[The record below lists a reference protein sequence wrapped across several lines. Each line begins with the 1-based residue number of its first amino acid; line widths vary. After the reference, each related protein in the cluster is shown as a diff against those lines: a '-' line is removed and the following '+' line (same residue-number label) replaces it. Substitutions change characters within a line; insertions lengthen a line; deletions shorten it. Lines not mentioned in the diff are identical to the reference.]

1 MRNQILAL
9 LYNAGEG
16 FVSVVPVWFV
26 HFSAIVLGFFC
37 FLFDWKK
44 KHVFRNVKVTTNKTG
59 IKLFF
64 AVVSLYE
71 NFALNI
77 SDYFII
83 VTKGIDK
90 IKFLTSVDE
99 VKKELLELKEGK
111 GLVVPTAHLGNWEL
125 AGILGGLAGFRLHGI
140 GLPQVN
146 EEVERFYKEFRDK
159 YNVVVHPF
167 QGGFIGAF
175 RGVRA
180 GDIATIVSDRDINKD
195 GICVKFFGRNVTF
208 PRGAA
213 TLAYRT
219 KVNSAFATL
228 VREGSGY
235 RLYLSDIIDVDFNLT
250 EEEFTKVYV
259 QKFANVLESF
269 IKRFP
274 TQWHHFFDYF
284 KEYSCSSQ

>member
-1 MRNQILAL
+1 VR
-9 LYNAGEG
+9 
-16 FVSVVPVWFV
+16 
-26 HFSAIVLGFFC
+26 
-37 FLFDWKK
+37 
-44 KHVFRNVKVTTNKTG
+44 
-59 IKLFF
+59 
-64 AVVSLYE
+64 
-71 NFALNI
+71 
-77 SDYFII
+77 
-83 VTKGIDK
+83 KG
-90 IKFLTSVDE
+90 
-99 VKKELLELKEGK
+99 LLELKEGK

-125 AGILGGLAGFRLHGI
+125 AGVLGGLAGFRLHGI

-175 RGVRA
+175 RGVKE
-180 GDIATIVSDRDINKD
+180 GEIATIVSDRDINKD
-195 GICVKFFGRNVTF
+195 GVCVKFFGRNVTF

-219 KVNSAFATL
+219 KVNSVFATL
-228 VREGSGY
+228 IREGSGY
-235 RLYLSDIIDVDFNLT
+235 RLYISDVIDADFNLS
-250 EEEFTKVYV
+250 EEEFSKVYV

-284 KEYSCSSQ
+284 KEYSC